1 MEPDNW
7 NAAISAIRGAYDVLK
22 LLAKDALWLKE
33 SMEDKDEESI
43 EAKDLVRFQEVHM
56 AEVHELLSKSVGA
69 YVTDF
74 GDLEKALLDSETP
87 PSVAAIAQELEWRN
101 DRVWHVKYTTEAR
114 SRAWLNPLPE
124 SSLERAYVWAVLD
137 VFYGDSAV
145 DRDRAAMIARAD
157 VIANQTSDEALD
169 TPNTRIAER
178 IRSGELATKDDLLAV
193 IRSEKTG
200 VFKRFKAAQRIYEEL
215 KVRNGNTA

>member
-1 MEPDNW
+1 DF
-7 NAAISAIRGAYDVLK
+7 
-22 LLAKDALWLKE
+22 LWLKE

-43 EAKDLVRFQEVHM
+43 EAKDLVRFQEVYM

-74 GDLEKALLDSETP
+74 GDLERVLLESANP
-87 PSVAAIAQELEWRN
+87 LAVAAIAQELEWRN
-101 DRVWHVKYTTEAR
+101 DRVWDVKSTTEAR

-157 VIANQTSDEALD
+157 VIANQTSDEDLD
-169 TPNTRIAER
+169 TPNTRIAEK

-215 KVRNGNTA
+215 KVRNRNTA